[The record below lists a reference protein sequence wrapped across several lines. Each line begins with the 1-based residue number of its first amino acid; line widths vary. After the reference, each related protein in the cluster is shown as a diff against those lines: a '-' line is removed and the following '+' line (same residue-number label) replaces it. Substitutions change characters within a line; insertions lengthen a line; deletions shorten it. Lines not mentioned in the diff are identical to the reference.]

1 MAFRTDLDAMV
12 LGALQSGGLHGYEI
26 SKRINAQ
33 GGEAIRLKE
42 GQLYPIL
49 HRLENQGSIA
59 SEWEQA
65 DIAGKPARRVYTITE
80 QGRGQL
86 AVQRADWQNFVR
98 SVENI
103 LAPPSRL
110 ETQNG

>member
-49 HRLENQGSIA
+49 HRLENEGRIA
-59 SEWEQA
+59 SEWEQTA
-65 DIAGKPARRVYTITE
+65 AAGKPARRVYTLTE
-80 QGRGQL
+80 SGRGEL
-86 AVQRADWQNFVR
+86 ERQRADWQQFVH
-98 SVENI
+98 SVESI
-103 LAPPSRL
+103 LAGPPRL
-110 ETQNG
+110 EAQNG